1 MTKKINTY
9 GDLLRQEEQLEEL
22 LKAQKELL
30 VYDLREI
37 KEHLKP
43 ASAALSFISKVTTRE
58 KGSFLVNESANKLI
72 DLVVKKLIL
81 GKAGWLT
88 RLTVPFLIKNY
99 SSHFIAD
106 HKDDWTEKL
115 FSWFSHKNGK
125 GKAAPQEYEAE
136 TGGMINK

>member
-1 MTKKINTY
+1 MTKKISTY

-37 KEHLKP
+37 KEQLKP
-43 ASAALSFISKVTTRE
+43 ASAALSFISKITTRD
-58 KGSFLVNESANKLI
+58 KSNFLLNAGGNKLI

-88 RLTVPFLIKNY
+88 RLAVPFFLKNY

-115 FSWFSHKNGK
+115 FSWFGQKNGK
-125 GKAAPQEYEAE
+125 GKAAPQEYGAEA
-136 TGGMINK
+136 GGDDQ

>member
-9 GDLLRQEEQLEEL
+9 GELLHREEQLEEL

-30 VYDLREI
+30 ALDLQEL
-37 KEHLKP
+37 KETLQP
-43 ASAALSFISKVTTRE
+43 AAAAVSFVSKLTTRD
-58 KGSFLVNESANKLI
+58 KSNFLLNTGIDKLI

-88 RLTVPFLIKNY
+88 RLTVPFFLKNY

-106 HKDDWTEKL
+106 HKDEWLEKL
-115 FSWFSHKNGK
+115 FAWTGDKNGN
-125 GKAAPQEYEAE
+125 GKAAPEAVE
-136 TGGMINK
+136 TEEHDQYC